1 MRTDKDGRL
10 ADHDLLQDIDPE
22 SHHPPVEK
30 VRFLINSQSI
40 PANSTA
46 DITQSLTYSGHQTI
60 RVVLRGPLNVQLLG
74 HAGVSVVG
82 GNSTANSTGI
92 AIAPYG
98 GGGYLTSYMGAYS
111 RLHGDTYL
119 CQNGLFGTNIVL
131 QEVFINGTNA
141 TLRFRNTHLTLAR
154 NLTVYGLGVVK

>member
-1 MRTDKDGRL
+1 MRTTQPGRL

-40 PANSTA
+40 PALTTA
-46 DITQSLTYSGHQTI
+46 DITVALTYSGHQTI
-60 RVVLRGPLNVQLLG
+60 RVILRGPITVQILG

-82 GNSTANSTGI
+82 GNTTANSTGI

-119 CQNGLFGTNIVL
+119 SQNGLFGTSIVL

-141 TLRFRNTHLTLAR
+141 TLRFYNTHPTSAR
-154 NLTVYGLGVVK
+154 NLTVYGLGIVK